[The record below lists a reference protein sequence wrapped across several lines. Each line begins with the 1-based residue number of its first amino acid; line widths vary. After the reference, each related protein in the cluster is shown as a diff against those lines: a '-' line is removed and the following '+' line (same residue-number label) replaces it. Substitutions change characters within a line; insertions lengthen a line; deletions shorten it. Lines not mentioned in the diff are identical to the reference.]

1 MYGELILICFSFFFF
16 YYFIICHIL
25 IKLKLINKIYG
36 MALVD
41 ACGISHTLYL
51 IIYHHLWVMVN
62 ILVWSL
68 VGCTRLILRN
78 RTNAEA
84 VATAVA
90 VLRVN
95 VTVKEGKALTEVRAL
110 GAERTRPIEPV

>member
-1 MYGELILICFSFFFF
+1 
-16 YYFIICHIL
+16 
-25 IKLKLINKIYG
+25 

-41 ACGISHTLYL
+41 ACGISHTIYL

-84 VATAVA
+84 AATAAAV

-95 VTVKEGKALTEVRAL
+95 VTATEEKAATAVRA
-110 GAERTRPIEPV
+110 

>member
-1 MYGELILICFSFFFF
+1 
-16 YYFIICHIL
+16 
-25 IKLKLINKIYG
+25 

-68 VGCTRLILRN
+68 VGCTILILRN
-78 RTNAEA
+78 STNTISDG
-84 VATAVA
+84 TAVA
-90 VLRVN
+90 DMRVN
-95 VTVKEGKALTEVRAL
+95 AIATEAKVVTV
-110 GAERTRPIEPV
+110 ERV

>member
-1 MYGELILICFSFFFF
+1 
-16 YYFIICHIL
+16 
-25 IKLKLINKIYG
+25 

-41 ACGISHTLYL
+41 ACGISHTIYL

-84 VATAVA
+84 A
-90 VLRVN
+90 
-95 VTVKEGKALTEVRAL
+95 VTVVAALRANEPAIEVKVATEVRVG
-110 GAERTRPIEPV
+110 GAERT

>member
-1 MYGELILICFSFFFF
+1 
-16 YYFIICHIL
+16 
-25 IKLKLINKIYG
+25 

-41 ACGISHTLYL
+41 ACGISHTIYL

-84 VATAVA
+84 VVTVVV

-95 VTVKEGKALTEVRAL
+95 VTAIEVKVVTVVR
-110 GAERTRPIEPV
+110 V

>member
-1 MYGELILICFSFFFF
+1 
-16 YYFIICHIL
+16 
-25 IKLKLINKIYG
+25 

-41 ACGISHTLYL
+41 ACGISHTIYL

-84 VATAVA
+84 VVTAAV

-95 VTVKEGKALTEVRAL
+95 VTAKKVKVVTVVR
-110 GAERTRPIEPV
+110 V

>member
-1 MYGELILICFSFFFF
+1 
-16 YYFIICHIL
+16 
-25 IKLKLINKIYG
+25 

-41 ACGISHTLYL
+41 ACGISHTIYL

-84 VATAVA
+84 AVTAAA

-95 VTVKEGKALTEVRAL
+95 VTANEEKVVTVVR
-110 GAERTRPIEPV
+110 V

>member
-1 MYGELILICFSFFFF
+1 
-16 YYFIICHIL
+16 
-25 IKLKLINKIYG
+25 

-41 ACGISHTLYL
+41 ACGISHTIYL

-84 VATAVA
+84 EVTAVVA
-90 VLRVN
+90 RVN
-95 VTVKEGKALTEVRAL
+95 VTAIEVKAATVVRVR
-110 GAERTRPIEPV
+110 GVERT

>member
-1 MYGELILICFSFFFF
+1 
-16 YYFIICHIL
+16 
-25 IKLKLINKIYG
+25 

-84 VATAVA
+84 VVTAVV
-90 VLRVN
+90 VLREN
-95 VTVKEGKALTEVRAL
+95 VTAIEVKVATVVR
-110 GAERTRPIEPV
+110 V

>member
-1 MYGELILICFSFFFF
+1 
-16 YYFIICHIL
+16 
-25 IKLKLINKIYG
+25 

-84 VATAVA
+84 EATVAVA
-90 VLRVN
+90 LRVN
-95 VTVKEGKALTEVRAL
+95 ATATEVKVATVR
-110 GAERTRPIEPV
+110 RV